1 MAERANVY
9 SRATSCGWP
18 ARVACAGG
26 LRGWPAVCAA
36 GLGGVCGLGG
46 GLLYVPVAC
55 DARRLAYSAVGW
67 PATRRGW
74 PASRSHGL
82 PLPLLGPALAVGLGG
97 GVANQP
103 ALMRR
108 R

>member
-1 MAERANVY
+1 MNRPRRRPAVAQTSRTSQATRA
-9 SRATSCGWP
+9 GHLL
-18 ARVACAGG
+18 RVACAGG
-26 LRGWPAVCAA
+26 LLCVRLVWATA
-36 GLGGVCGLGG
+36 GLGG

-74 PASRSHGL
+74 LRGGRLACDAQRS
-82 PLPLLGPALAVGLGG
+82 AWK
-97 GVANQP
+97 GVAKQP